1 MYIVSICNQNVV
13 SFKSIKLFSGSSA
26 KRKVRQRLYSIDKTF
41 RRAKNKSKPDPA
53 PAHNTDPDSN
63 TDSSNPLILEESI
76 SILGARGAGPG
87 GVKLSAPSTSYDSS
101 GAAPIQLH
109 INEGAAAADSSQGS
123 NSVQSAASTSFQA
136 GATAN
141 ASTTEESPVLSD
153 KLPKNKRR
161 LERLRQLSRSSSWKL
176 GRTIFK
182 STFR

>member
-1 MYIVSICNQNVV
+1 LV
-13 SFKSIKLFSGSSA
+13 KSRRRSHKKKKTDNTLAPPGSSA

-76 SILGARGAGPG
+76 SILGARGAAGPG
-87 GVKLSAPSTSYDSS
+87 GLKLTAPSTSYDSS
-101 GAAPIQLH
+101 GAPIQLH

-123 NSVQSAASTSFQA
+123 SSVQPAASTSFQA
-136 GATAN
+136 GAAAN